1 MGKFYIQQKI
11 NIRDGKFSESARCIN
26 VDKIHFIDMDSGL
39 VNGKM
44 VVQVHIYT
52 AAGHRVILMS
62 PDELERFNIE
72 CLDNNDDINKMVEDL
87 QANDYQEG

>member
-1 MGKFYIQQKI
+1 MGRFYIQQKI
-11 NIRDGKFSESARCIN
+11 NIRDGKWSDSARCIN

-44 VVQVHIYT
+44 MIQAHIYT
-52 AAGHRVILMS
+52 AAGHRVIMMT

-72 CLDNNDDINKMVEDL
+72 CLDNNDDINEMIKDIRTSE
-87 QANDYQEG
+87 EGKS